1 MAKLPAIAAGAFLLV
16 AALVAA
22 IALAGEPEPE
32 SEQVEVADESLVP
45 DRVLAVV
52 PPGGAALW
60 FVPGEA
66 REFTAAEGLVL
77 PFDLAVDGYLRVTTT
92 CADEHWVAAADVEV
106 VPRATRATPG
116 PGFDLAAA
124 VIVVDPGHGF
134 EDGGARGPNG
144 LDEKVVNLDIA
155 DRLRTLLQSPR
166 AVDWGTGDVLVG
178 SDYPAVDAVWLTRDP
193 NGPMGGDAET
203 SLAYRALVA
212 DAAGADALI
221 SIHNNTVPKGERS
234 SPGTEVFFS
243 VGNPGSDRLAS
254 LIHEELVRSFSP
266 LMSAW
271 SGKSDAGLRG
281 RVDDGGEDFYGVLR
295 RATQPA
301 VIVEGLYLSEAP
313 EEALLAQGHVRQAY
327 AEGVYRGLVRF
338 LTTDETGSP
347 IPDPVTFSDSPG
359 SPSFSDC
366 DVPTQP

>member
-1 MAKLPAIAAGAFLLV
+1 MRGPAIIAGAFLLA

-22 IALAGEPEPE
+22 IALAAEPADAPEDVAEPPP
-32 SEQVEVADESLVP
+32 VP
-45 DRVLAVV
+45 DRGLAVV
-52 PPGGAALW
+52 PPGGATLW

-77 PFDLAVDGYLRVTTT
+77 PFDGTEDGYLRVTTT
-92 CADEHWVAAADVEV
+92 CADEHWVAARDVEV
-106 VPRATRATPG
+106 VPRSVRAMPG

-124 VIVVDPGHGF
+124 TIVLDPGHGF
-134 EDGGARGPNG
+134 EDGGARGPSG

-155 DRLRTLLQSPR
+155 DRLRTLLTSPR
-166 AVDWGTGDVLVG
+166 AVDWESGDVLVG
-178 SDYPAVDAVWLTRDP
+178 ADYPAVAAVWLTRDP
-193 NGPMGGDAET
+193 DGPAGGDAET
-203 SLAYRALVA
+203 SLAYRALLA
-212 DAAGADALI
+212 DAVGADALI

-234 SPGTEVFFS
+234 TPGTEVFFS

-281 RVDDGGEDFYGVLR
+281 RVDADTGEDFYGLLR
-295 RATQPA
+295 RSTQPA
-301 VIVEGLYLSEAP
+301 VIVEGLYLSEAE

-327 AEGVYRGLVRF
+327 AEGVYRGLIRY
-338 LTTDETGSP
+338 LTTDEVGSP
-347 IPDPVTFSDSPG
+347 IPDPVSYEGSPG
-359 SPSFSDC
+359 SPSFADC
-366 DVPTQP
+366 VVPTQP